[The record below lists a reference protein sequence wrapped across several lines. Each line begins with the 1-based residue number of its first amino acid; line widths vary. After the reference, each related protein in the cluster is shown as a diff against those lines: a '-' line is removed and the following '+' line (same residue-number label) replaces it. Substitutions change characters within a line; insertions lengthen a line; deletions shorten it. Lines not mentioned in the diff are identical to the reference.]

1 MGLGAL
7 ASASAALLAG
17 VELDTLRRM
26 LESNAALLL
35 AHFVL
40 QVGIVATGEELGWR
54 GWLLPIL
61 LKRTSRLRAAL
72 AVAGVWGL
80 WHAPLLLSSITTTAL
95 FLLGVAGLSILF
107 TWLLIHTNQ
116 RLFVVVVAHAA
127 VNTPMFFWEQV
138 APAVQG
144 APGSMQAA
152 WYMLEACFAGVAL
165 LLVLA
170 NWHWWTAGP
179 AEVAEPV
186 AWVAGP
192 GQPAAPS

>member
-7 ASASAALLAG
+7 ASAAAALLAG
-17 VELDTLRRM
+17 VELDALRRM
-26 LESNAALLL
+26 LASNAALLL

-40 QVGIVATGEELGWR
+40 QLVIVATGEELGWR
-54 GWLLPIL
+54 GWLLPTL
-61 LKRTSRLRAAL
+61 LKRTSRLHAAL

-80 WHAPLLLSSITTTAL
+80 WHAPRLLSSLTTTAL

-107 TWLLIHTNQ
+107 TWILIHTNQ
-116 RLFVVVVAHAA
+116 RLFVVIVAHAA

-138 APAVQG
+138 APALHG
-144 APGSMQAA
+144 PPGSMQAA
-152 WYMLEACFAGVAL
+152 WYTLEVCYAGVAL

-170 NWHWWTAGP
+170 NWRWWTARP
-179 AEVAEPV
+179 AAAAEPV

-192 GQPAAPS
+192 GQPAA